1 MFTKQV
7 LLPYVTGFSLTAFAL
22 PQDYFVKAAFQFY
35 HLQELWMLGKPMY
48 LEEIPDVEQEN

>member
-7 LLPYVTGFSLTAFAL
+7 LVPYLTGFSLTAFAL

-35 HLQELWMLGKPMY
+35 HLQELWMLG
-48 LEEIPDVEQEN
+48 